1 MDYCSIEGLYQSIEV
16 SEVWGIG
23 RKHTKKLNSLS
34 ISTVLDFVCTSPL
47 IIRHQFSV
55 VMHRTL
61 LELQGISCIEIE
73 QSPKARKQIIA
84 SRSFGQKVYSC
95 EDLKEAITLLMR
107 ICIFALIVIASP
119 LYISFHIPLN

>member
-1 MDYCSIEGLYQSIEV
+1 
-16 SEVWGIG
+16 
-23 RKHTKKLNSLS
+23 
-34 ISTVLDFVCTSPL
+34 
-47 IIRHQFSV
+47 
-55 VMHRTL
+55 MHRTL